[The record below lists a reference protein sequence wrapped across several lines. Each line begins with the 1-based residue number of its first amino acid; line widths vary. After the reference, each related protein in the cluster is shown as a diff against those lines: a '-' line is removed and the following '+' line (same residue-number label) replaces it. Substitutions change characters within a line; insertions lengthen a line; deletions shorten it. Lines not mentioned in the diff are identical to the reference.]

1 MTATLRTLLVAGLC
15 CASAWADVGL
25 PALFGDHMVVQRD
38 LPVHVWG
45 TAEPG
50 EAVEVS
56 FRGQSLATAATAD
69 GRWEVYLDPGPAGGP
84 FDLVAEGSNRVEI
97 ADVKV
102 GEVWVGSGQSN
113 MVWPL
118 QRSRDAERE
127 IAAAKFP
134 EIRYFKVA
142 LSTSDTR
149 LDDVEGQW
157 QVVSPDTV
165 GEFSGVGYFFARH
178 LHEQL
183 KVPMGI
189 IQSAWGGT
197 PAESWTS
204 ARMMAEEP
212 ALATMS
218 AEFAAEAAADKRVYA
233 ERLADWEKRSAAAK
247 SAGRDAPRTPPPPRA
262 LRPQNKPGAL
272 FNAMVAPLLPYTIRG
287 VIWYQGENNANR
299 GQGYLY
305 RRLFRSMIEDWR
317 REWGIG
323 AFPFLFVQLANYGR
337 VPEESTWPELREAQ
351 AMTLGLA
358 NTGMA
363 VTIDIGN
370 PTDIH
375 PTNKQ
380 DVGLR
385 LALAARALA
394 YGEDDLEYSG
404 PVFRQATRD
413 PSGLRLWFDHANGGL
428 EARGGPLEGFQVAG
442 RDGKFVAAR
451 ANISGNTVLVSSSA
465 VNHPVRV
472 RYAWAADAKG
482 NLFNDAGLPASPF
495 QTME

>member
-1 MTATLRTLLVAGLC
+1 MTAVLRALLLSSLFAAG
-15 CASAWADVGL
+15 AWADVGL
-25 PALFGDHMVVQRD
+25 PALFGEHMVVQRD

-50 EAVEVS
+50 EAVDVE
-56 FRGQSLATAATAD
+56 FRGQSVSTTAAPN
-69 GRWEVYLDPGPAGGP
+69 GRWEVYLDPGTAGGP
-84 FDLVAEGSNRVEI
+84 FGLVVEGNDRIEI
-97 ADVKV
+97 ADVHV

-118 QRSRDAERE
+118 QRSRDAEQE
-127 IAAAKFP
+127 IAAAQFP

-142 LSTSDTR
+142 LNTSDTR

-157 QVVSPDTV
+157 QAVSPETA

-178 LHEQL
+178 LHERL
-183 KVPMGI
+183 GVPIGV

-204 ARMMAEEP
+204 ARTMAEEP
-212 ALATMS
+212 ALEKMS
-218 AEFAAEAAADKRVYA
+218 AEFAAEAEAGERVYA
-233 ERLADWEKRSAAAK
+233 ERLAAWEKRSAAAK
-247 SAGRDAPRTPPPPRA
+247 AAGKEVPRRPPPPRA
-262 LRPQNKPGAL
+262 LRPQNRPSAL
-272 FNAMVAPLLPYTIRG
+272 FNAMVAPLLPYAIRG
-287 VIWYQGENNANR
+287 AIWYQGENNAQR
-299 GQGYLY
+299 GQGFLY

-317 REWGIG
+317 HEWGIG

-351 AMTLGLA
+351 AMTLGLT

-375 PTNKQ
+375 PRNKQ

-385 LALAARALA
+385 LALAARAIA
-394 YGEDDLEYSG
+394 YGENDLEYSG
-404 PVFRQATRD
+404 PIFRQATRA
-413 PSGLRLWFDHANGGL
+413 PSGLRLWFDHAGGGL
-428 EARGGPLEGFQVAG
+428 EARGGQLEGFQVAG
-442 RDGKFVAAR
+442 RNGKFVAAQ
-451 ANISGNTVLVSSSA
+451 ASISGNTVLVSSAS
-465 VNHPVRV
+465 VKHPVRA

>member
-1 MTATLRTLLVAGLC
+1 MTAALRILLLASLVAIC
-15 CASAWADVGL
+15 AWAEISL

-45 TAEPG
+45 TAESG
-50 EAVEVS
+50 EAVEVE
-56 FRGQSLATAATAD
+56 FRGQSVSTAAAED
-69 GRWEVYLDPGPAGGP
+69 GRWEVYLEPGSAGGP
-84 FDLVAEGSNRVEI
+84 FDLAIAGSNQIEFN
-97 ADVKV
+97 DVHV

-118 QRSRDAERE
+118 QRSRDAEQE
-127 IAAAKFP
+127 IAAAQHP
-134 EIRYFKVA
+134 GIRYFKVA
-142 LSTSDTR
+142 LNTSDTR
-149 LDDVEGQW
+149 LDDVEGEW
-157 QVVSPDTV
+157 HVVSRETA

-183 KVPMGI
+183 GVPMGI

-204 ARMMAEEP
+204 ARMLAEEP
-212 ALATMS
+212 ALANMT
-218 AEFAAEAAADKRVYA
+218 AEFAAEAKAEEAAYA
-233 ERLADWEKRSAAAK
+233 ERLAGWEKRSAAAK
-247 SAGRDAPRTPPPPRA
+247 AKGQEVPRRPPPPRA
-262 LRPQNKPGAL
+262 LRPQHKPSSL
-272 FNAMVAPLLPYTIRG
+272 FNAMVAPLLPYAIRG
-287 VIWYQGENNANR
+287 TIWYQGENNASR

-323 AFPFLFVQLANYGR
+323 KFPFLFVQLANYGR
-337 VPEESTWPELREAQ
+337 VPEDSTWPELREAQ
-351 AMTLGLA
+351 AMALGLA

-375 PTNKQ
+375 PRNKQ

-385 LALAARALA
+385 LALAARAIA
-394 YGEDDLEYSG
+394 YGEQDLEYSG

-413 PSGLRLWFDHANGGL
+413 TSGLRLWFDHAGGGL
-428 EARGGPLEGFQVAG
+428 EARGGPLGGFQVAG
-442 RDGKFVAAR
+442 ADGKFVNAQAS
-451 ANISGNTVLVSSSA
+451 ISGNTVLVSSEA
-465 VNHPVRV
+465 VKDPVRA

-482 NLFNDAGLPASPF
+482 NLYNDAGLPASPF
-495 QTME
+495 QSME

>member
-1 MTATLRTLLVAGLC
+1 MTTGLKALLL
-15 CASAWADVGL
+15 ASLFTVGAWADVSL

-45 TAEPG
+45 MAAPD
-50 EAVEVS
+50 EAVEVK
-56 FRGQSLATAATAD
+56 FRDQSMSTAAAAD
-69 GRWEVYLDPGPAGGP
+69 GSWEVYLDPGSAGGP
-84 FDLVAEGSNRVEI
+84 FGLAVEGNNRVEI
-97 ADVKV
+97 ADVYV

-127 IAAAKFP
+127 IAAAQFP
-134 EIRYFKVA
+134 KIRYFKVT
-142 LSTSDTR
+142 LDTSDKR

-157 QVVSPDTV
+157 QVVSPETAA
-165 GEFSGVGYFFARH
+165 EFSGVGYFFARH
-178 LHEQL
+178 LYERL
-183 KVPMGI
+183 GVPLGI
-189 IQSAWGGT
+189 VQSAWGGT
-197 PAESWTS
+197 PAEAWTS
-204 ARMMAEEP
+204 ARTLAEEP
-212 ALATMS
+212 ALADMS
-218 AEFAAEAAADKRVYA
+218 AEFAAEAKADEAVYA
-233 ERLADWEKRSAAAK
+233 ERLATWEKRSAAAK
-247 SAGRDAPRTPPPPRA
+247 AAGGEIPRRPPPPRA
-262 LRPQNKPGAL
+262 LRPRNKPGAL
-272 FNAMVAPLLPYTIRG
+272 FNAMVAPLLQYGIRG
-287 VIWYQGENNANR
+287 VIWYQGENNAGR

-305 RRLFRSMIEDWR
+305 RRLFRAMIEDWR

-351 AMTLGLA
+351 AMALGLA

-375 PTNKQ
+375 PRNKQ

-385 LALAARALA
+385 LALAARAIA
-394 YGEDDLEYSG
+394 YGEHDLTYSG
-404 PVFRQATRD
+404 PIFRQATRD
-413 PSGLRLWFDHANGGL
+413 ASGLRLWFDHVGGGL
-428 EARGGPLEGFQVAG
+428 EARGGQLEGFQVAG
-442 RDGKFVAAR
+442 RDGKFVAAQ
-451 ANISGNTVLVSSSA
+451 ASISGNTVLVSSA
-465 VNHPVRV
+465 EVKHPVRA

-482 NLFNDAGLPASPF
+482 NLVNDAGLPASPF